1 MLIEMMTR
9 KKPFPYMASEGNGL
23 VAHFATLFANGN
35 PMQILDPQVM
45 SEGGDTIEAIAG
57 ITVACVKL
65 REEEWPTMR

>member
-1 MLIEMMTR
+1 
-9 KKPFPYMASEGNGL
+9 